1 MRILIFAGVSIA
13 TISFICQIHGQDEYL
28 GAEEVMDKV
37 ELKLQ
42 SENGGQD
49 SGSDVRR
56 MIDSLVEEADGFT
69 GREAA
74 EKWVSMAMAYFE
86 IPAAKRAN
94 LQRMDPP
101 LKMETLMAALPPS
114 SAWDDLAKVTSE
126 IPDKNGS
133 LAKDSLELIVAVLR
147 DSEKERAE
155 AMEGL
160 KQEFAAIHS
169 TDSYSLKY
177 AETYF
182 KRLEEILAPKDE
194 ESAIAIF
201 KEKLKAI
208 ESPSEDNSYGWNN
221 VEVPQIAGKMDA
233 LAAKALILRAVKLKV
248 YYSVEH
254 EPTRR
259 LIAKVMLE
267 NPEAIVIP
275 IWELI
280 ETVDEIPLFE
290 IFSKKFPA
298 DDNWRK
304 GEAESKFASL
314 LLGKLELNKTKDFI
328 KQRWDANEAVDISM
342 NDLGALSNEVQD
354 KLIAFFG
361 ELLEENPSLPYW
373 RVYLDLAEKAG
384 VSEEVLEEVG
394 KAAITAENGTTLRID
409 LERYF
414 LDGLLNAGNVDEGLA
429 YLRGLVAEHR
439 REGSVFNSVGAEAF
453 IDRSLTLVAMAALL
467 EKDDV
472 KDEAFASA
480 RLAYEALRKYSES
493 RYHVYKYVPLLLD
506 HGRGPEAEFLV
517 AKELVGLSQ
526 PAMRTSTT
534 RTSTMVALAY
544 VYNQV
549 GRHGD
554 VVKLLDDSDMW
565 DLPDL
570 GYANGASF
578 DSKSLLLIA
587 AESLFAVGRV
597 DDAYRILNRVLQS
610 SPNKDGGYELLLKIG
625 REGIVEK
632 LDALYAMNRFQER
645 PLIWKAQFLLDSGE
659 LDEAEKTVKAAIA
672 IDPSDGDQGKGD
684 RMRAYAVL
692 AEIMAKKGDAKQAD
706 FLRGVV
712 RAIRISETG
721 DDWWAV
727 GMQKRA
733 IEIYEASLKQF
744 SDAYCIQ
751 SRLALRYSEAGDF
764 EKAAEHYRRAFEL
777 MPESFG
783 RVESHCF
790 GCEGAFSGELAQGI
804 AESVFLKLSE
814 EMPDRAQVFYLLGYL
829 RQQQGRDA
837 DAAEQYAKAVQID
850 PLYINAWKKLGTVA
864 DSAGLSA
871 ERKDEIQ
878 LTLYRLN
885 PRGQNLREVSDLA
898 KLWDTA
904 LDVEKTYEMPEAGPV
919 FALEFDKSGRNAN
932 NRYDNWEDSEEQKRP
947 RMQLGRNESIN
958 GMIGLLESLHRR

>member
-1 MRILIFAGVSIA
+1 
-13 TISFICQIHGQDEYL
+13 
-28 GAEEVMDKV
+28 
-37 ELKLQ
+37 
-42 SENGGQD
+42 
-49 SGSDVRR
+49 
-56 MIDSLVEEADGFT
+56 
-69 GREAA
+69 
-74 EKWVSMAMAYFE
+74 
-86 IPAAKRAN
+86 
-94 LQRMDPP
+94 
-101 LKMETLMAALPPS
+101 
-114 SAWDDLAKVTSE
+114 
-126 IPDKNGS
+126 
-133 LAKDSLELIVAVLR
+133 
-147 DSEKERAE
+147 
-155 AMEGL
+155 
-160 KQEFAAIHS
+160 
-169 TDSYSLKY
+169 
-177 AETYF
+177 
-182 KRLEEILAPKDE
+182 
-194 ESAIAIF
+194 
-201 KEKLKAI
+201 
-208 ESPSEDNSYGWNN
+208 
-221 VEVPQIAGKMDA
+221 
-233 LAAKALILRAVKLKV
+233 
-248 YYSVEH
+248 
-254 EPTRR
+254 
-259 LIAKVMLE
+259 
-267 NPEAIVIP
+267 
-275 IWELI
+275 
-280 ETVDEIPLFE
+280 
-290 IFSKKFPA
+290 
-298 DDNWRK
+298 
-304 GEAESKFASL
+304 
-314 LLGKLELNKTKDFI
+314 
-328 KQRWDANEAVDISM
+328 
-342 NDLGALSNEVQD
+342 
-354 KLIAFFG
+354 
-361 ELLEENPSLPYW
+361 
-373 RVYLDLAEKAG
+373 
-384 VSEEVLEEVG
+384 
-394 KAAITAENGTTLRID
+394 
-409 LERYF
+409 
-414 LDGLLNAGNVDEGLA
+414 
-429 YLRGLVAEHR
+429 
-439 REGSVFNSVGAEAF
+439 
-453 IDRSLTLVAMAALL
+453 
-467 EKDDV
+467 
-472 KDEAFASA
+472 
-480 RLAYEALRKYSES
+480 
-493 RYHVYKYVPLLLD
+493 
-506 HGRGPEAEFLV
+506 
-517 AKELVGLSQ
+517 
-526 PAMRTSTT
+526 
-534 RTSTMVALAY
+534 
-544 VYNQV
+544 
-549 GRHGD
+549 
-554 VVKLLDDSDMW
+554 
-565 DLPDL
+565 
-570 GYANGASF
+570 
-578 DSKSLLLIA
+578 
-587 AESLFAVGRV
+587 LFAVGRV
-597 DDAYRILNRVLQS
+597 DDAYQILNRVLQS

-958 GMIGLLESLHRR
+958 GMMDLLESLHRR